1 MGIHDSLSDYNQQ
14 KGRVIGLD
22 LLSDKASNKKKLGK
36 GKDDEVTIAGVG
48 SEGGYKSP
56 MKLKWTSTH
65 QMDGNGVSVQDTLR
79 RIDGEEEGDMFENS
93 MFGESSVNPARI

>member
-1 MGIHDSLSDYNQQ
+1 M
-14 KGRVIGLD
+14 IGLD
-22 LLSDKASNKKKLGK
+22 LLSDKASNKKKLGE

-65 QMDGNGVSVQDTLR
+65 QMDGNGASV
-79 RIDGEEEGDMFENS
+79 
-93 MFGESSVNPARI
+93 

>member
-1 MGIHDSLSDYNQQ
+1 MMQKQLGEASNSVGINDSLSDYLQ
-14 KGRVIGLD
+14 KNGRVIGLD

-65 QMDGNGVSVQDTLR
+65 QMDGNGVSV
-79 RIDGEEEGDMFENS
+79 
-93 MFGESSVNPARI
+93 